1 MVNLDMVGRLREDTL
16 QVSGVGTSPLWQP
29 LVDEANRAAG
39 LNLKIQEGGYGPSDH
54 SSFYAAGKPVFFAF
68 TGAHSDY
75 HRPSDTADHV
85 DAAGIEKVVGLVET
99 LVAGLADSP
108 GAVPFTRVAAEK
120 EQGAA
125 GPRGFRVW
133 VGGIPDYGEEVV
145 GVRFS
150 GVTPG
155 SPAEKA
161 GVQAGDVLVRFGDK
175 EIRNIYDYTYALGAH
190 KPGETVTV
198 VVKRG
203 GKDVSLDVT
212 LSSRPSAGR

>member
-1 MVNLDMVGRLREDTL
+1 
-16 QVSGVGTSPLWQP
+16 
-29 LVDEANRAAG
+29 
-39 LNLKIQEGGYGPSDH
+39 
-54 SSFYAAGKPVFFAF
+54 
-68 TGAHSDY
+68 
-75 HRPSDTADHV
+75 
-85 DAAGIEKVVGLVET
+85 
-99 LVAGLADSP
+99 
-108 GAVPFTRVAAEK
+108 
-120 EQGAA
+120 
-125 GPRGFRVW
+125 
-133 VGGIPDYGEEVV
+133 VV

-203 GKDVSLDVT
+203 GKDVSLEVT